1 MLGGG
6 ARGGFSKTAR
16 SHRHLEGVGR
26 LGEMGHRG
34 HGADVERLGA
44 PLAGNRPVALLLIG
58 VVGRVALIFRMV
70 FKALLA
76 PITGFRSNGRRGA
89 RPRLYVCHL

>member
-1 MLGGG
+1 
-6 ARGGFSKTAR
+6 
-16 SHRHLEGVGR
+16 
-26 LGEMGHRG
+26 MGHRG

-58 VVGRVALIFRMV
+58 VVGRVALIFRKV
-70 FKALLA
+70 FKPFWRPSQVFA
-76 PITGFRSNGRRGA
+76 RMDRRGA